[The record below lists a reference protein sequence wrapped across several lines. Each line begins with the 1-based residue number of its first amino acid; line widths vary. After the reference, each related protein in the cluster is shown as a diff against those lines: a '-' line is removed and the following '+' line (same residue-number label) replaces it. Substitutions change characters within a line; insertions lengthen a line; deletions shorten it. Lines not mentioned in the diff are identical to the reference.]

1 VVPVAT
7 HAIDRFAYSG
17 VDVRNIIHTSIIPQE
32 AEVVDLCCGV
42 GFSASSGVSLS
53 TRVGCALGLQEPP
66 RSVVGV
72 DTSEQMLAIARLRQP
87 EARFVQGNAEDWGEA
102 ESCDFATVMYGMH
115 EMPSSARRRVMR
127 NALRIARQ
135 SVLVVDIWPGFEP
148 SPMMLSGEPY
158 VLDYLG
164 NIDSDVD
171 AVARSAPSGQWRVTR
186 VDLVDEHVTMWRLDR
201 VVDA

>member
-1 VVPVAT
+1 MVVPVAT

-42 GFSASSGVSLS
+42 GFSASSGVYLS

-87 EARFVQGNAEDWGEA
+87 EVRRGGRRARV
-102 ESCDFATVMYGMH
+102 
-115 EMPSSARRRVMR
+115 PLSS
-127 NALRIARQ
+127 IAR
-135 SVLVVDIWPGFEP
+135 
-148 SPMMLSGEPY
+148 
-158 VLDYLG
+158 
-164 NIDSDVD
+164 
-171 AVARSAPSGQWRVTR
+171 
-186 VDLVDEHVTMWRLDR
+186 HH
-201 VVDA
+201 